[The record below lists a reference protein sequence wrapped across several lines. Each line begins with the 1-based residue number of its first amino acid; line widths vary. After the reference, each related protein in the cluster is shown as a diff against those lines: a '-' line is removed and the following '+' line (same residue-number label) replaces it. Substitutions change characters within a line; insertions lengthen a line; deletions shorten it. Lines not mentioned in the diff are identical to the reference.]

1 VGIIIYGKLCAMGD
15 SASFFVAKE
24 EEARS
29 EFPGMLR
36 LLAAATIY

>member
-1 VGIIIYGKLCAMGD
+1 MGD